1 MPYLADH
8 TACLLSLVAS
18 GGLVQLLQDADEVS
32 LEHVSVLLHLIRG
45 LGRADLDGH
54 AEK

>member
-45 LGRADLDGH
+45 LGRADLEGH